1 MNDHNH
7 NDHNHLRPR
16 LLKFPPPRLFRES
29 LAVLLTDA
37 EFRLLCLMS
46 RGGRRA
52 CEVRPARALHRLA
65 ELDLVE
71 INRDSDTAEV
81 TEAGWDWLAGE

>member
-1 MNDHNH
+1 M
-7 NDHNHLRPR
+7 P
-16 LLKFPPPRLFRES
+16 KTKKQKPVAPPPLKPVLS
-29 LAVLLTDA
+29 DGVIITVLLTDA
-37 EFRLLCLMS
+37 EYRLLCLLS

-52 CEVRPARALHRLA
+52 CVVRPARALQRLA

-81 TEAGWDWLAGE
+81 TEAGWDWLTGE